1 MTSSIPVSEE
11 LLKSAFCVAEQQL
24 RGNQNYTLTRK
35 ITNEVGRVYYEH
47 SMDAIFAS
55 TLRQTFPL
63 CSVRHEFN
71 GIDIGV
77 MHEDAIV
84 TAIETKA
91 MVANSHSGD
100 MNRISIDLHGI
111 RTKLYPDKRASNSI
125 QTDIAGISSK
135 IPPGMAC
142 PRFELFIPVVYELY
156 RGGGSE
162 SDWFAE
168 RKPWV
173 TLPRFKALREDMKD
187 DLAQWFQREDPMIRL
202 IHAAESVELRDANEM
217 WLQQS
222 RRKFPNFTSLE
233 AYVSFYAFARFVE

>member
-1 MTSSIPVSEE
+1 MTSSIPVSEY
-11 LLKSAFCVAEQQL
+11 LLRSAFGVAEEQL
-24 RGNQNYTLTRK
+24 RGNQNYTLTKK

-47 SMDAIFAS
+47 SMDAIFVS
-55 TLRQTFPL
+55 TLRKTFPM
-63 CSVRHEFN
+63 CSVRREFN

-77 MHEDAIV
+77 IHEDSIV

-91 MVANSHSGD
+91 MVANSHASD

-135 IPPGMAC
+135 IPLGMDC

-173 TLPRFKALREDMKD
+173 TLPRFKALRENMND

-202 IHAAESVELRDANEM
+202 IHSAEAVELRGTNEL

-222 RRKFPNFTSLE
+222 RRKFPKFTSLE